1 MRKKIKA
8 LGASSIPFILW
19 FIQGMLFLFV
29 SNRSDGFFAIRAIM
43 CLPMLIMLLIDK
55 AKLSYKLIEIAL
67 VSAPLVVAFTLGEKA
82 EIISYIAISIVSV
95 AVIIYVIASS
105 RKDREALD
113 GNSENGAV
121 ALIGTLFFIPLLS
134 LINSVYFVGRYT
146 YLNSWFPLRNAVII
160 VSIIFGA
167 ALVVLMLKISAIKKK
182 FWGSVGCFLLGVMM
196 SIATLVIT
204 LGNLNYA
211 LDRSTPEIKTVTI
224 KDKDIDQNRKSADD
238 YEFIFIVDGESYS
251 VEVPSEIYYDYEIG
265 DTFDIKIYQGAFDHP
280 FFMAEFWE

>member
-1 MRKKIKA
+1 MKKSIKS
-8 LGASSIPFILW
+8 LGASIIPFILW

-29 SNRSDGFFAIRAIM
+29 SNRSDSFFAIRAIM

-67 VSAPLVVAFTLGEKA
+67 VSAPLVVAFALGEKA

-121 ALIGTLFFIPLLS
+121 ALIGTLLFIPLLS

-146 YLNSWFPLRNAVII
+146 YLNGWFPLRNAVII

-182 FWGSVGCFLLGVMM
+182 FWGSVGCFLLGVTM
-196 SIATLVIT
+196 SIAMLAIT

-224 KDKDIDQNRKSADD
+224 KDKDIDLNRKSADD

-265 DTFDIKIYQGAFDHP
+265 DTFDIKIYQGAFNCP